1 MVTFHGIYIRWH
13 KSTDV
18 SARPSPEDAWG
29 RPTEFLSKNSQMCH
43 VLFMKCNLIY
53 SKPFFKHDTHG
64 RTDITQ
70 NSLYKPISPATSSRE
85 SSWIFT
91 AWHDSYWTFCYDY
104 CTICEG
110 NNQVGEFKHS
120 SFCWLR
126 SHHWE
131 QELYPRCLERRKLR
145 ISWKDGNSGCPFMY
159 LQSPSLC
166 HLIVWTPPKSFWSPG
181 PSCKVEGA
189 RLQGATPDLSLM
201 SKPNAFFSWVC
212 LS

>member
-1 MVTFHGIYIRWH
+1 MFHGIYIRWH
-13 KSTDV
+13 KSSDV

-29 RPTEFLSKNSQMCH
+29 RPTEFLSKNSQMCY
-43 VLFMKCNLIY
+43 VFFMKCNLIY

-85 SSWIFT
+85 SSWIVT
-91 AWHDSYWTFCYDY
+91 ARHDSYWTFFCDY
-104 CTICEG
+104 HAICEG

-120 SFCWLR
+120 SVLFVGWDHTIGSKSCT
-126 SHHWE
+126 
-131 QELYPRCLERRKLR
+131 QDA
-145 ISWKDGNSGCPFMY
+145 WKDINSECPFMY

-181 PSCKVEGA
+181 PYSKVGA
-189 RLQGATPDLSLM
+189 RLQGATPDLPFM